1 MNGKF
6 AIHVKDYKQYLLL
19 ILYLNNTGFSTPTYP
34 IFRYSYREDYPYFE
48 IKYGEYSKYL
58 ISDATA
64 AQLPVVEFEDFAPV
78 KEFFSIEPIN
88 KESET
93 VEKQTKDA
101 KELDKLDEKQED
113 EEQTLLDS
121 IDFSDIYG
129 VEQSV
134 HGHNYRFIYTG
145 TDLRGFINLPVII
158 KGHDFYED
166 IRFPFGGSNCS
177 STRITALESLDDVKD
192 FLLADYKTD
201 LADPQ
206 LIDIAEGICTIQ
218 TGYNSITS
226 QFIELLHIPQS
237 ELTKDNALLAES
249 EKMIQELKSSDTD
262 YDIDFDNPFY
272 GTSRNMR
279 FSDLTAL
286 YEAYIAYKD
295 AMQNEP
301 ELD

>member
-1 MNGKF
+1 MIKPTRENFMNGKF

-121 IDFSDIYG
+121 IDFSEIYG
-129 VEQSV
+129 VQQSV
-134 HGHNYRFIYTG
+134 YGHAYRYIYTG
-145 TDLRGFINLPVII
+145 DILVSKDIFLPAKINAIC
-158 KGHDFYED
+158 ED
-166 IRFPFGGSNCS
+166 IGFPNGGSNS
-177 STRITALESLDDVKD
+177 GSTSIEKLESLDEVKT
-192 FLLADYKTD
+192 FYL
-201 LADPQ
+201 
-206 LIDIAEGICTIQ
+206 Q
-218 TGYNSITS
+218 TLRQI
-226 QFIELLHIPQS
+226 
-237 ELTKDNALLAES
+237 
-249 EKMIQELKSSDTD
+249 
-262 YDIDFDNPFY
+262 
-272 GTSRNMR
+272 
-279 FSDLTAL
+279 
-286 YEAYIAYKD
+286 
-295 AMQNEP
+295 
-301 ELD
+301 